1 MDIMTDL
8 CKKSRNGNILFVSIE
23 TKNKKFSAFTKKKK
37 NSQNVIHKKVA
48 YCSQD

>member
-23 TKNKKFSAFTKKKK
+23 AKTKKFSAFIKKEPGKMLFSKK
-37 NSQNVIHKKVA
+37 
-48 YCSQD
+48 